1 MSARTNK
8 LLIFDCDGVLVDS
21 EVISLEVM
29 CESLREIGVNIDVGE
44 AADRF
49 LGRSMSSVGIAI
61 ERDYGVRLKAPFVA
75 HMREHLFARFSSEL
89 RPVADI
95 PEALHGLRDLG
106 FRYCVASSSQ
116 PDRIRHSLSV
126 TELLPG
132 FEPYIFSASMVEK
145 GKPAPDLF
153 LHTAHQMDCL
163 PEHCIVVE
171 DSAAG
176 IRAAKAAGMEVF
188 GFAGAAH
195 SSSAQYRSKI
205 EALNPDAVFD
215 AMTEL
220 RHLVAGS
227 RVMKDVSNA

>member
-1 MSARTNK
+1 MAANSNN

-21 EVISLEVM
+21 EMISLEVM

-44 AADRF
+44 AAERF
-49 LGRSMSSVGIAI
+49 LGRSMSSVATVI

-75 HMREHLFARFSSEL
+75 LMRERLFARFSSEL
-89 RPVADI
+89 RPVANV
-95 PEALHGLRDLG
+95 PEALHAVRELG
-106 FRYCVASSSQ
+106 FQYCVASSSQ
-116 PDRIRHSLSV
+116 PNRIRHSLSV
-126 TELLPG
+126 TGLLSG
-132 FEPYIFSASMVEK
+132 FVTHIFSASMVEN

-153 LHTAHQMDCL
+153 LHAAHQMNCL
-163 PEHCIVVE
+163 PERCIVVE

-176 IRAAKAAGMEVF
+176 ILAAKAAGMEVF
-188 GFAGAAH
+188 GFVGAAH
-195 SSSAQYRSKI
+195 SSSAQYRSKM